1 MKNDTVIHWSTYAMD
16 DRYYLGMEYLSLKV
30 KLQLSL
36 CQRHICRALEREAQL
51 GWPFENSSIC
61 LDSRIE
67 LVFQKQIGV
76 R

>member
-36 CQRHICRALEREAQL
+36 CQRHICRALEREARSVGL
-51 GWPFENSSIC
+51 A
-61 LDSRIE
+61 
-67 LVFQKQIGV
+67 V
-76 R
+76 